1 MINNI
6 KYFSQL
12 ESANLI
18 SGPIKINDDF
28 RDPLWDNS
36 GALDEEEYNFWSK
49 RACGMA
55 CLKMI
60 LNDLDK
66 GVWPIVRLAKLCQK
80 YGGYDLRTNLGLI
93 YKPFS
98 LFLKEE
104 FNLGAEVV
112 ENFDIKRIK
121 AEIEKGNY
129 SIVSV
134 HPNIRNR
141 DNKEPDK
148 KGGHLVLV
156 VGFDDFKREL
166 IIHNPAGIYNL
177 SQENYHL
184 SEEEFNK
191 FFARRGIV
199 VYKD

>member
-1 MINNI
+1 MIKKNI
-6 KYFSQL
+6 KYYCQF
-12 ESANLI
+12 ESPNLLLGSIDI
-18 SGPIKINDDF
+18 SDF
-28 RDPLWDNS
+28 HDSLWGNS
-36 GALDEEEYNFWSK
+36 GALDEEEYILWAP

-104 FNLGAEVV
+104 FNLEAEVV

-141 DNKEPDK
+141 DNKEPNK